1 MAISKTAFVSG
12 ALIGGLV
19 LGLAGGANAAQ
30 VNGPKVQWNF
40 SMWGTPRAATV
51 GFEHLAKLVSEAT
64 DGNFTIKIHYGGA
77 LSEPKEN
84 LDGVAIGA
92 FEMSLV
98 ATGFVPG
105 KLPVADGCALPM
117 LPTPTVHHTRVVRE
131 TFYKHPDPNREL
143 TGWQSVLIMP
153 MPFGANEFAGKGEPP
168 LTLDGWKGKRVRALS
183 GDAKAMKAL
192 GAVPQN
198 LPTPEAYG
206 ALERGLLDAASSGYY
221 SIQAF
226 RWHELTDWYTT
237 NMALSSAMSVVPAT
251 KKAYDALPPQYKK
264 LLMDKVPA
272 SLDAWEKAYTDAD
285 LAALEVFKKK
295 GMRGITY
302 SPADLAKLDAAARP
316 IWNEWVADVTKKGY
330 KGKELLDLMLATA
343 KTVKTS

>member
-1 MAISKTAFVSG
+1 
-12 ALIGGLV
+12 
-19 LGLAGGANAAQ
+19 
-30 VNGPKVQWNF
+30 
-40 SMWGTPRAATV
+40 MWGTPRAASA
-51 GFEHLAKLVSEAT
+51 GFEHLSKLVSDAT
-64 DGNFTIKIHYGGA
+64 DGNFNIRIYYGGA

-105 KLPVADGCALPM
+105 KLPLADGCALPM

-131 TFYKHPDPNREL
+131 AYYKHPDPNREL
-143 TGWQSVLIMP
+143 LGWGSVLVMP
-153 MPFGANEFAGKGEPP
+153 MPFGANEFVGRGTAP
-168 LTLDGWKGKRVRALS
+168 TSLDGWKGKRVRALS

-198 LPTPEAYG
+198 LPTPEAFG

-272 SLDAWEKAYTDAD
+272 SLDAWEKAYTEAD

-295 GMRGITY
+295 GMTAVTY
-302 SPADLAKLDAAARP
+302 SPADLAKLDQAARP
-316 IWNEWVADVTKKGY
+316 IWNEWVAEVSKKGY
-330 KGKELLDLMLATA
+330 KGKELLELMLATA
-343 KTVKTS
+343 RGVKTS